1 MKAAETRA
9 GVSLSPKSRALYIA
23 MSSPP
28 KPALPSKE
36 AVTQKEKLR
45 TELREKSERVFA
57 AVKKRVLALLAR
69 RRTEANRDEIDNMNT
84 RISVLPI
91 ELGLPVEE
99 KGECSGPDAFFSPT
113 RHEVIICSEFAELP
127 EVSIME
133 VLSHEVAHAIDPCSV
148 QEQLV
153 SIAKDGGANSYS
165 TVEALAL
172 DGAGKPAGALVK
184 PGVRL
189 TENPFGSVIK
199 CLSSSGSIHA
209 RIAGSKDLASLQRQ
223 IDKYG
228 NRLRGLGAASSSP
241 EVKSAE
247 YASAAIKSQAAD
259 LSVCSNFPVALQSQM
274 QESFSD
280 WVGTQVIEEE
290 VKAAPPARKRE
301 IAMEAT
307 LSFAGSCLSFE
318 PDLKTLFREVKGG
331 LPACAKNSAEHTI
344 NLSGEI
350 IKDPHPEAGA
360 RVDRLYL
367 VQPNI
372 REALGCASRDSGLEK
387 CE

>member
-1 MKAAETRA
+1 
-9 GVSLSPKSRALYIA
+9 

-28 KPALPSKE
+28 KPAPPSKE
-36 AVTQKEKLR
+36 AIAQKEKLR

-57 AVKKRVLALLAR
+57 DVKKRVLALLAR
-69 RRTEANRDEIDNMNT
+69 RRDENNRDQIDNMIT

-91 ELGLPVEE
+91 ELGLPVED

-113 RHEVIICSEFAELP
+113 RHKVVICPEFAELP

-133 VLSHEVAHAIDPCSV
+133 ILSQEVAHAIDPCSV
-148 QEQLV
+148 QGKLV
-153 SIAKDGGANSYS
+153 SLAADGGAKSYS
-165 TVEALAL
+165 TVGALAL
-172 DGAGKPAGALVK
+172 DGAGKPAGEVMK

-189 TENPFGSVIK
+189 TENPFASVIK

-209 RIAGSKDLASLQRQ
+209 RIAGSEDLASLQRQ
-223 IDKYG
+223 LDKY
-228 NRLRGLGAASSSP
+228 NKRLRGLGAAASSP

-247 YASAAIKSQAAD
+247 TATAAIQSQAAD

-290 VKAAPPARKRE
+290 VRAAPPIRKRE

-318 PDLKTLFREVKGG
+318 PDLKTLFLEVKGG
-331 LPACAKNSAEHTI
+331 LPACAKNSVEETI
-344 NLSGEI
+344 NLSRDI
-350 IKDPHPEAGA
+350 IKNPHPEASA

-372 REALGCASRDSGLEK
+372 REALGCATHDSGLEK